1 MKKHPFVLL
10 LVLTGLFAAFTLG
23 FFLGRNQNHE
33 TIQLSVLPTQAQ
45 HNDGTVSTLPP
56 QDTLEDEVTF
66 PIDLNAAGIRELTA
80 LPGIGE
86 TLAKRIL
93 DYREQNGAFSRPEEL
108 MNVEGIGSGRLEAL
122 LDYVTTGG

>member
-1 MKKHPFVLL
+1 MKKHSFMLL
-10 LVLTGLFAAFTLG
+10 LVLTGFFTAFTLG

-33 TIQLSVLPTQAQ
+33 TIQLSVLPSQAQ
-45 HNDGTVSTLPP
+45 HNAGIVPTLPS
-56 QDTLEDEVTF
+56 QETVVEDVTF
-66 PIDLNAAGIRELTA
+66 PIDLNSAGIRELTA

-86 TLAKRIL
+86 ALAKRIL
-93 DYREQNGAFSRPEEL
+93 DYREQYGAFSCPEEL